1 MGRPPLGY
9 KMINVRFPPELLER
23 MDKVVGTHRRPD
35 FIREAVEN
43 AVRIAE
49 ITAKHARKT
58 ESE

>member
-1 MGRPPLGY
+1 MKF
-9 KMINVRFPPELLER
+9 KMLNIRFPPELVER

-49 ITAKHARKT
+49 ITAAHRKRT

>member
-1 MGRPPLGY
+1 MGRPPMKF
-9 KMINVRFPPELLER
+9 KMLNIRFPPELVER

-49 ITAKHARKT
+49 ITAAHRKRT